1 MSLHHLTHLVHGALH
16 EKEHPKF
23 AGAVLVGVGLILTP
37 FLIGIPILLVGIY
50 KLSQ

>member
-16 EKEHPKF
+16 EKENPKL
-23 AGAVLVGVGLILTP
+23 AGAVLVVVGLVLTP
-37 FLIGIPILLVGIY
+37 FLIGLPILLVGLY